1 MVATTK
7 QPQGIPFGDIQAEC
21 RLAVT
26 ISFMPIPS
34 PIFYYSYLRQKKI
47 LPNQPQRNK
56 VKSLRAGMVKQGKQ
70 WVDPRLNKAEGKK
83 FHLSTVHATN

>member
-1 MVATTK
+1 MSMQNANL
-7 QPQGIPFGDIQAEC
+7 

-56 VKSLRAGMVKQGKQ
+56 VKSLRAGMVKQVRQ
-70 WVDPRLNKAEGKK
+70 WVDLHFNNAEGKK